1 MVYAVESNVN
11 FADNRNLVIASVVLV
26 VGIGNLVIN
35 LKDIGI
41 NLQLEGMALAA
52 LSGIILNLILPKE
65 KAQQIK

>member
-1 MVYAVESNVN
+1 MLVESNVN